1 MNSASFFV
9 LVYQGL
15 YLVPPIRRLAVGSLS
30 YVAFSLNVVV
40 QVAVVVIMLV
50 LVALETLLL

>member
-1 MNSASFFV
+1 MDLLLQELQV
-9 LVYQGL
+9 DL
-15 YLVPPIRRLAVGSLS
+15 
-30 YVAFSLNVVV
+30 VV

>member
-1 MNSASFFV
+1 MDLLPQELQV
-9 LVYQGL
+9 DL
-15 YLVPPIRRLAVGSLS
+15 
-30 YVAFSLNVVV
+30 VV